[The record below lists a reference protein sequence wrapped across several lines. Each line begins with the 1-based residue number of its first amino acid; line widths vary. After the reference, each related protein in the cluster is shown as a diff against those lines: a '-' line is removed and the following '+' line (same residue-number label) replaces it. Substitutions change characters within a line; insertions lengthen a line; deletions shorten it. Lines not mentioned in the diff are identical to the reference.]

1 MIKETAV
8 KDVNGK
14 RFVVNELY
22 GTFTLRELDGRL
34 IAFSD
39 NVEHMLGTIL
49 GWHAVSSYKD
59 ANRYDSLFDPIRE
72 YTTNVHD

>member
-1 MIKETAV
+1 MIETMV
-8 KDVNGK
+8 KDVNGN
-14 RFVVNELY
+14 RFIVNELC

-34 IAFSD
+34 MSFSD

-59 ANRYDSLFDPIRE
+59 AKRYDSLFAEIRE
-72 YTTNVHD
+72 YTTNVRD